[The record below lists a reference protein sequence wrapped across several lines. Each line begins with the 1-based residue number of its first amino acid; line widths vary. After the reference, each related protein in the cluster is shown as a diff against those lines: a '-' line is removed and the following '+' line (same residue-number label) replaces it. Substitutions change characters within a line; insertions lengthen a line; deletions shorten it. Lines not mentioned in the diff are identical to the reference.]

1 MKKLNLNN
9 ETFRRILKEEL
20 AIVRNVINEN
30 YSADKIWSSMSEK
43 DRENSLLASNDD
55 IGPDLADQYA
65 TEMTWDRIP
74 ADIQDTLDLSAYELA
89 NDDQIGR
96 TNLRAI
102 AALSS
107 RDTKAKQI
115 VDKFIQAVG
124 RQSIQTLTKKQSTK
138 LLAAIHSMDTGAAE
152 KPWNPNDFG
161 NINPNDYGSLGS

>member
-30 YSADKIWSSMSEK
+30 YNADKIWSSMSEK
-43 DRENSLLASNDD
+43 DRNEALYSAKAINPDELLNVVW
-55 IGPDLADQYA
+55 DQ
-65 TEMTWDRIP
+65 IP
-74 ADIQDTLDLSAYELA
+74 ADVQDTIDLSDYELA

-102 AALSS
+102 AGLSS
-107 RDTKAKQI
+107 RDPKAKQI
-115 VDKFIQAVG
+115 VDRFIKATG
-124 RQSIQTLTKKQSTK
+124 RQSIQTLTKKQSVK
-138 LLAAIHSMDTGAAE
+138 LLDAIHSRERGVT
-152 KPWNPNDFG
+152 KSWNPNDMG

>member
-1 MKKLNLNN
+1 MKNLNLNN

-20 AIVRNVINEN
+20 EIVRNVINEN

-43 DRENSLLASNDD
+43 DRNEALYSAKAMNPDELLNVVW
-55 IGPDLADQYA
+55 DQ
-65 TEMTWDRIP
+65 IP
-74 ADIQDTLDLSAYELA
+74 ADVQDTIDLSDYELA

-102 AALSS
+102 AGLSS
-107 RDTKAKQI
+107 KDAKAKQI
-115 VDKFIQAVG
+115 VDRFIKATG

-138 LLAAIHSMDTGAAE
+138 LLAAIHSRDTGNE

-161 NINPNDYGSLGS
+161 NIDIRSHGSLGS

>member
-43 DRENSLLASNDD
+43 DRNEALYSAKAMNPDELLNVVW
-55 IGPDLADQYA
+55 DQ
-65 TEMTWDRIP
+65 IP
-74 ADIQDTLDLSAYELA
+74 ADVQDTLDLSDYELA
-89 NDDQIGR
+89 NDDQIAR
-96 TNLRAI
+96 VNLRAI
-102 AALSS
+102 TAMSLK
-107 RDTKAKQI
+107 DPKVKQI

-124 RQSIQTLTKKQSTK
+124 RQSIQTLTKKQSNK
-138 LLAAIHSMDTGAAE
+138 LLDAIHARERGVTKSWD
-152 KPWNPNDFG
+152 PNNIG